1 MCSSDLYTAVLLA
14 FLWGLTLFTGGKRD
28 QISYSAALSCF
39 QQEQVV
45 RFVVDG
51 GGTLSME
58 LKDGSVR
65 RHSLADVDAFRQ
77 ELGPLIEEQRQRGII
92 KSYNFEQSFELP
104 QWLMAVIPC
113 LASAALALM
122 LWVVLGAH
130 QQSMQ
135 SGSGGGGSPGMSRFG
150 RARTVEAG
158 DTEVTFA
165 DVAGADEE
173 KQELQEL
180 VDFLKEPQKFID
192 LGARIPKGVLLVGPP
207 GTGKTLLARAVAGEE
222 IGRAHV

>member
-1 MCSSDLYTAVLLA
+1 MTGVLTCALPIWTIALYTAVLLA

-135 SGSGGGGSPGMSRFG
+135 S
-150 RARTVEAG
+150 
-158 DTEVTFA
+158 
-165 DVAGADEE
+165 
-173 KQELQEL
+173 
-180 VDFLKEPQKFID
+180 
-192 LGARIPKGVLLVGPP
+192 
-207 GTGKTLLARAVAGEE
+207 E